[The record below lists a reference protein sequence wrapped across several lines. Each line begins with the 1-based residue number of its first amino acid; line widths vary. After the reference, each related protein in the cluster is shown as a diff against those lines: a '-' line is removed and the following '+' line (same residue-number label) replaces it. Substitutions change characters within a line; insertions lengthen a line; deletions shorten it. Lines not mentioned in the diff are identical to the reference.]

1 MLMSDSHPQPP
12 RRFHHRWILPLL
24 GAILALA
31 VAPAVSQAGT
41 KWVLHGHGYGH
52 GVGMSQWG
60 AYGYAKHGTDYRKII
75 SHYYQGTKIE
85 QVRASRSI
93 RVLLG
98 TTSGSASFS
107 GSKRA
112 CGHDLHPSSTYSA
125 ALSGGKVRLERSNGA
140 RIGSCGSKLVAKG
153 AAGPIQI
160 GGQGSFR
167 GNFVAVASRGDLYLV
182 NQVSLDDYV
191 KGVIPNEMPSSWP
204 LDALQA
210 QAVAARSYAL
220 ATDAGGDIFDQ
231 YDDTRSQ
238 VYGGLS
244 TETSATNKA
253 VRKSKQQVATY
264 AGNVIPAFFFSSSGG
279 RTESV
284 EFGFPGAV
292 PVPYLKSV
300 RDPYD
305 DASPDHRWKETF
317 TQSQMQSKLGALVK
331 GRLQRIN
338 VTKRGVSPRIVLAD
352 LVGSKGTTKVTG
364 ADLRLQLG
372 LRSTWVKFKR

>member
-1 MLMSDSHPQPP
+1 MHMTDPHQQPSHI
-12 RRFHHRWILPLL
+12 RSLRWLVPLL
-24 GAILALA
+24 AMALVFA
-31 VAPAVSQAGT
+31 AAPTVAHAGK
-41 KWVLHGHGYGH
+41 KWVLRGHGYGH
-52 GVGMSQWG
+52 GIGMSQWG
-60 AYGYAKHGTDYRKII
+60 AYGYAQHGTDYRKII

-85 QVRASRSI
+85 KVRASRSI
-93 RVLLG
+93 RVLLA

-107 GSKRA
+107 GAKRA
-112 CGHDLHPSSTYSA
+112 CGHDLHPSSTYYA
-125 ALSGGKVRLERSNGA
+125 ALSGGKVRLQRGNGK
-140 RIGSCGSKLVAKG
+140 RIAGCGSTLVAKG
-153 AAGPIQI
+153 VAGPIQI

-167 GNFVAVASRGDLYLV
+167 GNFVAVASGGDLYLV

-191 KGVIPNEMPSSWP
+191 QGVIPNEMPSSWP

-244 TETSATNKA
+244 TETGPTNKA
-253 VRKSKQQVATY
+253 VRKSKQQVVTY
-264 AGNVIPAFFFSSSGG
+264 GGNVIPAFFFSSSGG
-279 RTESV
+279 RTENV

-305 DASPDHRWKETF
+305 DASSNHRWKETF

-331 GRLQRIN
+331 GRLKKID

-372 LRSTWVKFKR
+372 LRSTWVKFKH

>member
-1 MLMSDSHPQPP
+1 MTEPNAQLS
-12 RRFHHRWILPLL
+12 RGLRLGWLVPLL
-24 GAILALA
+24 AVVIALA
-31 VAPAVSQAGT
+31 VAPAVAHAGN
-41 KWVLHGHGYGH
+41 KWVLRGHGYGH
-52 GVGMSQWG
+52 GIGMSQWG
-60 AYGYAKHGTDYRKII
+60 AYGYAQHGTDYRKII
-75 SHYYQGTKIE
+75 AHYYRGTKIE
-85 QVRASRSI
+85 QVRASRSV

-107 GSKRA
+107 GAKRA

-125 ALSGGKVRLERSNGA
+125 ALRGGKVRLERSNGK
-140 RIGSCGSKLVAKG
+140 RIAGCGSKLVAKG
-153 AAGPIQI
+153 VAGPIQI
-160 GGQGSFR
+160 GGEGSFR
-167 GNFVAVASRGDLYLV
+167 GNFVAVASGGDLYLV
-182 NQVSLDDYV
+182 NQLSLDDYV
-191 KGVIPNEMPSSWP
+191 QGVIPNEMPSSWP
-204 LDALQA
+204 LDALRA

-264 AGNVIPAFFFSSSGG
+264 NGDVIAAFFFSTSGG
-279 RTESV
+279 RTENV

-305 DASPDHRWKETF
+305 DASPNHRWKETF
-317 TQSQMQSKLGALVK
+317 TQAQMQSKLGALVK
-331 GRLQRIN
+331 GRLRKIV
-338 VTKRGVSPRIVLAD
+338 VTKRGVSPRIVFAN

-372 LRSTWVKFKR
+372 LRSTWVKFKKG

>member
-1 MLMSDSHPQPP
+1 MNSPHSQPP
-12 RRFHHRWILPLL
+12 RARRLL
-24 GAILALA
+24 RRLFLLAALVALA
-31 VAPAVSQAGT
+31 VTPAAARAST
-41 KWVLHGHGYGH
+41 KWVLRGHGYGH
-52 GVGMSQWG
+52 GVGLSQWG
-60 AYGYAKHGTDYRKII
+60 AYGYAKHGTDYRKIVA
-75 SHYYQGTKIE
+75 HYYQGTKID

-93 RVLLG
+93 RVLLE
-98 TTSGSASFS
+98 TTSDSASFS

-112 CGHDLHPSSTYSA
+112 CGHDLHPSSTYYA
-125 ALSGGKVRLERSNGA
+125 ALNGGKVRLERSNGV
-140 RIGSCGSKLVAKG
+140 RIGGCGTKLVAKG
-153 AAGPIQI
+153 VSGPIQI

-167 GNFVAVASRGDLYLV
+167 GNFVAVASGGDLYLV

-191 KGVIPNEMPSSWP
+191 QGVIPNEMPSSWP
-204 LDALQA
+204 LAALEA

-264 AGNVIPAFFFSSSGG
+264 EDEVIPAFFFSSSGG
-279 RTESV
+279 QTESV
-284 EFGFPGAV
+284 EFGFPGAD
-292 PVPYLKSV
+292 PAPYLKSV

-305 DASPDHRWKETF
+305 DASPDHRWKETL
-317 TQSQMQSKLGALVK
+317 TQSQMQSKLSGLVK
-331 GRLQRIN
+331 GRLQRID
-338 VTKRGVSPRIVLAD
+338 VTKRGVSPRIVYATI
-352 LVGSKGTTKVTG
+352 VGSKGTTKVTG

-372 LRSTWVKFKR
+372 LRSTWVKFKRN

>member
-1 MLMSDSHPQPP
+1 M
-12 RRFHHRWILPLL
+12 
-24 GAILALA
+24 AI
-31 VAPAVSQAGT
+31 APAAAGAAT
-41 KWVLHGHGYGH
+41 KWVLRGHGYGH
-52 GVGMSQWG
+52 GVGLSQWG
-60 AYGYAKHGTDYRKII
+60 AYGYAKHGTDYRKIVT
-75 SHYYQGTKIE
+75 HYYSGTQIK

-93 RVLLG
+93 RVLLA
-98 TTSGSASFS
+98 TTSDSASFS

-112 CGHDLHPSSTYSA
+112 CGHDLHPSSTYYA
-125 ALSGGKVRLERSNGA
+125 ALSGGKVRLERADGG
-140 RIGSCGSKLVAKG
+140 RIGGCGSKLVAKG
-153 AAGPIQI
+153 VSGPITI

-167 GNFVAVASRGDLYLV
+167 GNFVAVASGGDLYLV

-191 KGVIPNEMPSSWP
+191 QGVIPNEMPSAWP

-238 VYGGLS
+238 VYGGLE

-253 VRKSKQQVATY
+253 VRRSKQQVVTY
-264 AGNVIPAFFFSSSGG
+264 DGDVIPAFFFSSSGG
-279 RTESV
+279 QTENV
-284 EFGFPGAV
+284 EFGFPGGDPA
-292 PVPYLKSV
+292 PYLKSV

-317 TQSQMQSKLGALVK
+317 TQAQMQAKLGDLVH
-331 GRLQRIN
+331 GHLQRID
-338 VTKRGVSPRIVLAD
+338 VTKRGVSPRIVYAT
-352 LVGSKGTTKVTG
+352 LVGSGGSTKVTG

-372 LRSTWVKFKR
+372 LRSTWVKFKRR